1 MDGTWILTIVTI
13 LLPLAYH
20 YDTIKIVYG
29 TIMATILEK
38 YYHVLIADDEKGI
51 RDLLKDLLEDSFYV
65 NTIDRGD
72 LIIDELKRKKYDILI
87 LDLQMPGKN
96 GIEVLQAIHN
106 LKIDI
111 VVVVIT
117 ASNDVQLAITSMKLG
132 AYDYLVKPFDTDK
145 LLVILKNIVEKL
157 DLENEVN
164 ELREKVGESFRFKN
178 IIGKSPKMQRIFATL
193 ERVIDTDSTI
203 LIIGESG
210 TGKEIVAKA
219 IHYNSNRKQYPFKSI
234 DCSTIPQD
242 LIGSELFGHEK
253 GAFTG
258 AIARKIGKFEIASK
272 GTLFLDEISNLSF
285 DMQAKL
291 LRVLQEKEFER
302 IGGNEIIK
310 VETRIVAASNRDIRE
325 MVKQGTFRE
334 DLYYRLNVMPIY
346 LPPLKERKEDI
357 PLFID
362 YFLKRFTN
370 EYGRTITLDLQS
382 RLYLTD
388 YHWPGN
394 VRQLENVIKR
404 LVLLSTED
412 VVKLDI
418 VKSVLEFEEY
428 NKPAVQQ
435 DVYAAIPSTI
445 ATAPVHESFDNGDTI
460 SDNDTTLQDE
470 TVKTLDEVEK
480 EYIEKML
487 KQFNFNISVT
497 AKAINVSRKT
507 MHNKL
512 KKYNIAIKKT
522 VADD

>member
-1 MDGTWILTIVTI
+1 MCDIVSMNT
-13 LLPLAYH
+13 L
-20 YDTIKIVYG
+20 
-29 TIMATILEK
+29 LEK
-38 YYHVLIADDEKGI
+38 YYRVLIADDEKGI
-51 RDLLKDLLEDSFYV
+51 RDLLKDLLEGSFFV
-65 NTIDRGD
+65 STIDRGD
-72 LIIDELKRKKYDILI
+72 TIIDELKNNKYDILI

-96 GIEVLQAIHN
+96 GIEVLQAIRG

-210 TGKEIVAKA
+210 TGKEIIAKA

-258 AIARKIGKFEIASK
+258 AIARKIGKFEVANK

-310 VETRIVAASNRDIRE
+310 VDTRIVAASNRDIRE

-334 DLYYRLNVMPIY
+334 DLYYRLNVVPIY

-362 YFLKRFTN
+362 YFLNKFIT
-370 EYGRTITLDLQS
+370 EYGRNISLDLQS

-404 LVLLSTED
+404 LVLLSTEN

-428 NKPAVQQ
+428 NKPKITTTENVENNSKMTVNTIEKKNE
-435 DVYAAIPSTI
+435 DVAII
-445 ATAPVHESFDNGDTI
+445 AK
-460 SDNDTTLQDE
+460 DE
-470 TVKTLDEVEK
+470 IKTLDEMEK

-487 KQFNFNISVT
+487 KHFDYNISLT

-522 VADD
+522 VIEN

>member
-1 MDGTWILTIVTI
+1 
-13 LLPLAYH
+13 
-20 YDTIKIVYG
+20 
-29 TIMATILEK
+29 
-38 YYHVLIADDEKGI
+38 
-51 RDLLKDLLEDSFYV
+51 
-65 NTIDRGD
+65 
-72 LIIDELKRKKYDILI
+72 
-87 LDLQMPGKN
+87 
-96 GIEVLQAIHN
+96 
-106 LKIDI
+106 
-111 VVVVIT
+111 
-117 ASNDVQLAITSMKLG
+117 
-132 AYDYLVKPFDTDK
+132 
-145 LLVILKNIVEKL
+145 
-157 DLENEVN
+157 
-164 ELREKVGESFRFKN
+164 
-178 IIGKSPKMQRIFATL
+178 
-193 ERVIDTDSTI
+193 
-203 LIIGESG
+203 
-210 TGKEIVAKA
+210 
-219 IHYNSNRKQYPFKSI
+219 
-234 DCSTIPQD
+234 
-242 LIGSELFGHEK
+242 
-253 GAFTG
+253 
-258 AIARKIGKFEIASK
+258 
-272 GTLFLDEISNLSF
+272 
-285 DMQAKL
+285 MQAKL

-310 VETRIVAASNRDIRE
+310 VDTRIVAASNRDIRE

-412 VVKLDI
+412 VVRLDI

-435 DVYAAIPSTI
+435 NVYSSIPSTI
-445 ATAPVHESFDNGDTI
+445 ATTPVHESFDNGDTV
-460 SDNDTTLQDE
+460 SNNDTTLQDE
-470 TVKTLDEVEK
+470 TIKTLDEVEK

>member
-1 MDGTWILTIVTI
+1 
-13 LLPLAYH
+13 
-20 YDTIKIVYG
+20 
-29 TIMATILEK
+29 
-38 YYHVLIADDEKGI
+38 
-51 RDLLKDLLEDSFYV
+51 
-65 NTIDRGD
+65 
-72 LIIDELKRKKYDILI
+72 
-87 LDLQMPGKN
+87 
-96 GIEVLQAIHN
+96 
-106 LKIDI
+106 
-111 VVVVIT
+111 
-117 ASNDVQLAITSMKLG
+117 
-132 AYDYLVKPFDTDK
+132 
-145 LLVILKNIVEKL
+145 
-157 DLENEVN
+157 
-164 ELREKVGESFRFKN
+164 
-178 IIGKSPKMQRIFATL
+178 
-193 ERVIDTDSTI
+193 
-203 LIIGESG
+203 
-210 TGKEIVAKA
+210 
-219 IHYNSNRKQYPFKSI
+219 
-234 DCSTIPQD
+234 
-242 LIGSELFGHEK
+242 
-253 GAFTG
+253 
-258 AIARKIGKFEIASK
+258 
-272 GTLFLDEISNLSF
+272 
-285 DMQAKL
+285 
-291 LRVLQEKEFER
+291 
-302 IGGNEIIK
+302 
-310 VETRIVAASNRDIRE
+310 
-325 MVKQGTFRE
+325 
-334 DLYYRLNVMPIY
+334 MPIY

-362 YFLKRFTN
+362 YFLKRFTS

>member
-1 MDGTWILTIVTI
+1 
-13 LLPLAYH
+13 LPLAYR
-20 YDTIKIVYG
+20 DDAIKIVYG

-193 ERVIDTDSTI
+193 ERVIDTNSTI

-334 DLYYRLNVMPIY
+334 DLYYGLM
-346 LPPLKERKEDI
+346 LC
-357 PLFID
+357 LFI
-362 YFLKRFTN
+362 FHR
-370 EYGRTITLDLQS
+370 
-382 RLYLTD
+382 
-388 YHWPGN
+388 
-394 VRQLENVIKR
+394 
-404 LVLLSTED
+404 
-412 VVKLDI
+412 
-418 VKSVLEFEEY
+418 
-428 NKPAVQQ
+428 
-435 DVYAAIPSTI
+435 
-445 ATAPVHESFDNGDTI
+445 
-460 SDNDTTLQDE
+460 
-470 TVKTLDEVEK
+470 
-480 EYIEKML
+480 
-487 KQFNFNISVT
+487 
-497 AKAINVSRKT
+497 
-507 MHNKL
+507 
-512 KKYNIAIKKT
+512 
-522 VADD
+522 